1 MNNDETLEKKEK
13 VESNEKINKTTNDNM
28 SWSTQQV
35 LNLFNF
41 RQANS

>member
-13 VESNEKINKTTNDNM
+13 LESDEKVSKQNNDTM

-35 LNLFNF
+35 CI
-41 RQANS
+41 